1 MLSRHG
7 ASHAAKPKPRY
18 EDMVYELHRR
28 QQLDS
33 FLEILL
39 PFAAEDMYVRQ
50 THLYNS
56 FVALCAD
63 TPMSYEAGDWYNDT
77 QSAWEAYIW
86 GLMKTKINAY
96 IVDAEFL
103 SPEVS
108 DWKGQFKF
116 CLTVLCNSIRH
127 YQHCITMPEEEDIR
141 IAKLDMA
148 EKFYA
153 LVVHLFD
160 VPRKESTIENG
171 QITVFCPEEA
181 NWRNHPYNNE
191 RLRVHYQHDK
201 KMMDFL
207 KHGAWLFW
215 CGDDIKNG
223 RADEIIIDQR
233 ITPLIREYARL
244 ESQLLNRDLH
254 EPIYAEL
261 ARAVLHPTAHET
273 PPDASPDMQVDAPE
287 SYTPIEHGNNPDLV
301 SVGDLSVDAL
311 VSCTSKQL
319 RTKLLAKLASVSL

>member
-50 THLYNS
+50 AHLYNS

-77 QSAWEAYIW
+77 QSAWEDYIW
-86 GLMKTKINAY
+86 GVMKTKINAY
-96 IVDAEFL
+96 IEDADFL
-103 SPEVS
+103 SLEAS
-108 DWKGQFKF
+108 DWKEHFKS
-116 CLTVLCNSIRH
+116 CLTTLHDSICTYEYH
-127 YQHCITMPEEEDIR
+127 ITDAEDTQIPR
-141 IAKLDMA
+141 IDMA

-153 LVVHLFD
+153 LVVHMFD
-160 VPRKESTIENG
+160 VPRKESTIENEL
-171 QITVFCPEEA
+171 ITVFCPEEA
-181 NWRNHPYNNE
+181 KWRNHPYKNE

-207 KHGAWLFW
+207 KYGAWLFW
-215 CGDDIKNG
+215 CGDDIKTG
-223 RADEIIIDQR
+223 RAEEIVIDER

-244 ESQLLNRDLH
+244 GS
-254 EPIYAEL
+254 
-261 ARAVLHPTAHET
+261 
-273 PPDASPDMQVDAPE
+273 
-287 SYTPIEHGNNPDLV
+287 
-301 SVGDLSVDAL
+301 
-311 VSCTSKQL
+311 
-319 RTKLLAKLASVSL
+319 

>member
-7 ASHAAKPKPRY
+7 ASDAVKPKPRY
-18 EDMVYELHRR
+18 TDMVYELHRR

-50 THLYNS
+50 AHLYNS

-77 QSAWEAYIW
+77 QSAWEDYIW
-86 GLMKTKINAY
+86 GVMKSKINAY
-96 IVDAEFL
+96 IEDADFL
-103 SPEVS
+103 SREDS
-108 DWKGQFKF
+108 EWKDHFKS
-116 CLTVLCNSIRH
+116 CLTDLHTSIFNYEYH
-127 YQHCITMPEEEDIR
+127 ITQLPTDDTR
-141 IAKLDMA
+141 IPRIDMA
-148 EKFYA
+148 ENFYA
-153 LVVHLFD
+153 LVVHMFD
-160 VPRKESTIENG
+160 VPRKESTTEEG
-171 QITVFCPEEA
+171 LITVFCPEEA

-215 CGDDIKNG
+215 CGDDIKTG
-223 RADEIIIDQR
+223 RAEEIIIDER
-233 ITPLIREYARL
+233 ITPLVREYARL
-244 ESQLLNRDLH
+244 GSWFLTRDLH
-254 EPIYAEL
+254 EPIYAAL

-287 SYTPIEHGNNPDLV
+287 SYAPTEHGNNSHPLRVDDLT
-301 SVGDLSVDAL
+301 VDAL